1 MATTVP
7 GGRYRR
13 VDGIIVDANGNTIET
28 PKTPSEAREAAKV
41 DTDLTAYTVAELK
54 QLAEDRGVDL
64 TGASR
69 KDAIVAALEAAE
81 KGE

>member
-13 VDGIIVDANGNTIET
+13 VDGTIVDANGNTLET
-28 PKTPSEAREAAKV
+28 PRAPREAREAAKA
-41 DTDLTAYTVAELK
+41 DTDLAAYTVAELK
-54 QLAEDRGVDL
+54 TLAQERGVDL

-69 KDAIVAALEAAE
+69 KGDIVAALEAAE